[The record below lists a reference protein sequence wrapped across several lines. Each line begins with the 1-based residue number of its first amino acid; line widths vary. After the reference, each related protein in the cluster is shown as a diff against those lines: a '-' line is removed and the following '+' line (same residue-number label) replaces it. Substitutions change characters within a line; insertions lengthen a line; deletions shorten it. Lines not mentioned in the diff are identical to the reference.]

1 MKIEDLPDYAKKY
14 KIKGYDVKKVGNEFY
29 QYKVEHFRVE
39 NKKYPVTRFIY
50 IGKIDKDK
58 GLIKSNQE
66 NDNVIAYL
74 EYGLSNYIF
83 KNYKRALQRSLFN
96 ISGDN
101 ATSLI
106 KLGIIK
112 FIYNDVNL
120 NSLSYSYLTYF
131 EASELW
137 NTYNL
142 NEHNKVR
149 VNKISN
155 KTKDL
160 LSTVFYNDEDKQII
174 IASLQ
179 NMNAI
184 IYEDKKRINTI
195 FPDNVKKIF
204 DKYNIKY
211 E

>member
-1 MKIEDLPDYAKKY
+1 MKIDDLPDYAKKY
-14 KIKGYDVKKVGNEFY
+14 KIKGYDVKKVGNEYY

-39 NKKYPVTRFIY
+39 SKKYPVTKFVY
-50 IGKIDKDK
+50 IGKIDKEK

-66 NDNVIAYL
+66 KDNIIAYL

-96 ISGDN
+96 ISGDI

-112 FIYNDVNL
+112 FIYNDINL
-120 NSLSYSYLTYF
+120 SGLYYSYLTYF
-131 EASELW
+131 EALELW
-137 NTYNL
+137 NIYTS
-142 NEHNKVR
+142 NERNKVR
-149 VNKISN
+149 VNKIST
-155 KTKDL
+155 KIKDL
-160 LSTVFYNDEDKQII
+160 LSVVFYNDEDRQTL

-184 IYEDKKRINTI
+184 IYENKKRINTI
-195 FPDNVKKIF
+195 LPNNIKQIF
-204 DKYNIKY
+204 NKYNIKY

>member
-14 KIKGYDVKKVGNEFY
+14 KVKGYDVKKVGNEFY

-120 NSLSYSYLTYF
+120 NSLHYSYLTYF

-160 LSTVFYNDEDKQII
+160 LSTVFYNDEDKQIL